1 MEGAERLR
9 PYEGVITMGMR
20 GSGDTA
26 LSAGIETQLLENVV
40 SSQRDILAQ
49 VFGNASVM
57 NPDAVPQLWCLVCFS
72 LIFNL
77 VRTC

>member
-1 MEGAERLR
+1 
-9 PYEGVITMGMR
+9 MGMR

-40 SSQRDILAQ
+40 SAQRDILAQ

-57 NPDAVPQLWCLVCFS
+57 DPDAVPQLWCLVCLF

-77 VRTC
+77 MNVC

>member
-1 MEGAERLR
+1 
-9 PYEGVITMGMR
+9 MGMR

-57 NPDAVPQLWCLVCFS
+57 DPNAVPQLWCLVCLYPCLLYS
-72 LIFNL
+72 TK
-77 VRTC
+77 TC